1 MANNGKPKEVSR
13 IIGRVPEITRVP
25 SRLYTWD
32 RAVGFRGILG
42 TPGRGIIELYGDEHT
57 GKSTLALYLN
67 GIRAG
72 NRELIICDLE
82 ASLDRDYIEAVTTI
96 AGHTGPVR
104 IIDYTEPGK
113 KKKETA
119 RPHEEMLQEAIDGL
133 LREDVATVMVDSYGA
148 FTSTVAREKPLG
160 ERSMG
165 QEAKT
170 LNDAAKRVNTWLRVV
185 EDPKW
190 YFVINHTNPNIGG
203 RAAGGFTTPGGRKT
217 KYLAVVRAWIR
228 RVENDWPKGT
238 GNFVSEVVIQK
249 LKYGAK
255 GRRAWVYFI
264 PGFGVSPEMTA
275 VTDCIKLKIAQA
287 DSTIKLQ
294 MIDRDDKEWKWMSQ
308 GRISTLAE
316 KALNPKKN
324 KSTFQPFFDA
334 LEKYNQENPDTEVPA
349 EDALDVE
356 IEIGE

>member
-32 RAVGFRGILG
+32 RAVGFRGVLG

-67 GIRAG
+67 GVRAG
-72 NRELIICDLE
+72 ERELVICDLE
-82 ASLDRDYIEAVTTI
+82 ASLDRNYIETVTSV

-104 IIDYTEPGK
+104 IIDYTEPE
-113 KKKETA
+113 KKKEVA
-119 RPHEEMLQEAIDGL
+119 RPHEEMLQEAIDSL
-133 LREDVATVMVDSYGA
+133 LREDVATVIVDSYGA
-148 FTSTVAREKPLG
+148 FTSIVAREKPLG

-185 EDPKW
+185 DDPKW
-190 YFVINHTNPNIGG
+190 YFIINHTNPNIGG
-203 RAAGGFTTPGGRKT
+203 QGFTTPGGRKT

-255 GRRAWVYFI
+255 GRRAWIYFI

-275 VTDCIKLKIAQA
+275 VTDCIKLKIAKA
-287 DSTIKLQ
+287 DATIKLQ
-294 MIDRDDKEWKWMSQ
+294 QMDVEDKEWKWMSQ

-316 KALNPKKN
+316 KAMNPKKH
-324 KSTFQPFFDA
+324 KATFQPFFDA
-334 LEKYNQENPDTEVPA
+334 LEKYNQENPDTEVVIE
-349 EDALDVE
+349 EDIDE
-356 IEIGE
+356 PNGE

>member
-1 MANNGKPKEVSR
+1 MEEKTTR
-13 IIGRVPEITRVP
+13 IIGRVPEIVRVP
-25 SRLYTWD
+25 SRLYSWD
-32 RAVGFRGILG
+32 RAVGFRGVLG

-67 GIRAG
+67 GVRSG
-72 NRELIICDLE
+72 SRELVICDLE
-82 ASLDRDYIEAVTTI
+82 ASLDRNYIETVTSI

-104 IIDYTEPGK
+104 IIDYTEPEK
-113 KKKETA
+113 KREVA
-119 RPHEEMLQEAIDGL
+119 RPHEEMLQEAIDSL
-133 LREDVATVMVDSYGA
+133 LRDDVATVIVDSYGA
-148 FTSTVAREKPLG
+148 FTSTVARGKPLG
-160 ERSMG
+160 ERSVG

-203 RAAGGFTTPGGRKT
+203 AGFTTPGGKKT
-217 KYLAVVRAWIR
+217 KYLSVVRAWIR

-238 GNFVSEVVIQK
+238 GNFVSEIVVQK

-275 VTDCIKLKIAQA
+275 VTDCIKLKIAKA
-287 DSTIKLQ
+287 DATVKLQ
-294 MIDRDDKEWKWMSQ
+294 LMDGDDKEWKWMSQ
-308 GRISTLAE
+308 GRIGTLAE
-316 KALNPKKN
+316 KAMNPKKH
-324 KSTFQPFFDA
+324 KATFQPFFEA
-334 LEKYNQENPDTEVPA
+334 LEKYNKENPDTEAVLEDDEVVAA
-349 EDALDVE
+349 EE
-356 IEIGE
+356 